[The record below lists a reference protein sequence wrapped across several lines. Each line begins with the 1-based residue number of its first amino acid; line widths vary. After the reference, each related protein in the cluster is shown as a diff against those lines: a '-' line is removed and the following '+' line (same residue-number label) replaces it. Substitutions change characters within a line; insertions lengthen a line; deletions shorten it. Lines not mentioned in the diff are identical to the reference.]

1 MKLFLSGGLFAL
13 SWVAGLFFLRYW
25 KKSGDRFFAFFAA
38 AFWLIALQR
47 LLLLDR
53 DNKDMMFAAYCVR
66 LLAFLVIL
74 AAIFDKNRRPRR

>member
-1 MKLFLSGGLFAL
+1 MKLFMSGGLFAL

-25 KKSGDRFFAFFAA
+25 KKSQDRFFAFFAG

-47 LLLLDR
+47 LLLLDPGTR
-53 DNKDMMFAAYCVR
+53 FVAYCVR

-74 AAIFDKNRRPRR
+74 FAIFDKNRAPRR